1 MMRIS
6 IVTKYPLTMIK
17 TKVIEQ
23 IIRKRLNNR
32 IISKGFLSKTKVIS
46 VEFSG
51 TFLTSLLD
59 GGINI

>member
-32 IISKGFLSKTKVIS
+32 IISKGFLSKTKVIG